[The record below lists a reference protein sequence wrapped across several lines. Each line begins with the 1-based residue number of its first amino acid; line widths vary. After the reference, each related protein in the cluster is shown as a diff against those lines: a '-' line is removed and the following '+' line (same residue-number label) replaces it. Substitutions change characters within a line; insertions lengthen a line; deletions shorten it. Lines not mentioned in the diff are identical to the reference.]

1 MNNLPLVISVFFIG
15 FGWGTLL
22 MYLCIWERTKKIY
35 ELCSRILKLQKDILE
50 SDESIQK
57 MIITY
62 ADLSKT
68 LFDTS
73 YKQTGIV
80 IKYLGEIAEA
90 AKAEAQKNVEM

>member
-1 MNNLPLVISVFFIG
+1 MNNLPLAISVFFIG

-50 SDESIQK
+50 NDESIQK
-57 MIITY
+57 KIITY

>member
-1 MNNLPLVISVFFIG
+1 
-15 FGWGTLL
+15 

-57 MIITY
+57 KIITY

-80 IKYLGEIAEA
+80 IKYMREIAEA